1 MAVLFSLCL
10 GFGLGCLFCKL
21 IDVIRENNK
30 LKKDKK

>member
-1 MAVLFSLCL
+1 MAVLFSGCL
-10 GFGLGCLFCKL
+10 GFALGCLFSKL